1 MRYILFTMINAKEK
15 AGAERQNERS
25 LHAALRDGISHAV
38 MMGCG
43 ETFLGPFGIFLQ
55 ASIIQIG
62 LLATLPQLF
71 GAVMQWV
78 AARAMDRL
86 RDRRRLVATAA
97 AIQGLVWLPIC
108 LIPFLVGQG
117 KTAAALL
124 IILVTLYHGTSG
136 IITPVWNSLIGD
148 LVPAGMRGRFF
159 GQRNRLTGLFTFIAL
174 LAGGAILH
182 LLEKSGQA
190 GTGFLVIFVVALAA
204 RLNSVRWL
212 KRYDNPDFRI
222 LPEAYFTFG
231 QFLRRSPKSNFAQ
244 FVFFIGVI
252 NFAVA
257 FSSPY
262 FALYMLRDLNFSY
275 LQFTAVT
282 SVAMVVQFLTFRYWG
297 ELSDSF
303 GNKKILNLCGW
314 GIAMAPMLWL
324 FSANIIFLMLI
335 QVYSGFVWAGF
346 SLASANFIF
355 DAVSPPKRARCVAYR
370 GLVNGVCVLAGSLLG
385 GYMAMHLPHSF
396 SFGPCHWTP
405 PFILPLIFFLSGI
418 LRLVAAGFFLRK
430 FKEVRPV
437 ESIRHRELIYR
448 VSHIKPIAGATF
460 SLIAGYS
467 KRVQRDSGKNGSAGK

>member
-1 MRYILFTMINAKEK
+1 MSEASRENE
-15 AGAERQNERS
+15 EVSRQNEKS
-25 LHAALRDGISHAV
+25 LHASLRDGISHAV
-38 MMGCG
+38 MLGCG

-62 LLATLPQLF
+62 LLATLPQFF

-78 AARAMDRL
+78 AALAMDSL
-86 RDRRRLVATAA
+86 RDRRRLVVTAA
-97 AIQGLVWLPIC
+97 ALQGMIWLPVC
-108 LIPFLVGQG
+108 LLPFLVGQG

-124 IILVTLYHGTSG
+124 IILVTFYHGSSG
-136 IITPVWNSLIGD
+136 VIAPVWNSLIGD

-182 LLEKSGQA
+182 LFEKSGKA
-190 GTGFLVIFVVALAA
+190 GSGFLVIFVIALAA
-204 RLNSVRWL
+204 RLNSVKWL

-244 FVFFIGVI
+244 FVFFIGAI

-282 SVAMVVQFLTFRYWG
+282 SVATVVQFLTFRYWG
-297 ELSDSF
+297 ELSDRF

-314 GIAMAPMLWL
+314 GIATVPMLWL
-324 FSANIIFLMLI
+324 FSADIYFLMLI
-335 QVYSGFVWAGF
+335 QVYGGFIWAGF

-370 GLVNGVCVLAGSLLG
+370 GLVNEICVLAGSLLG
-385 GYMAMHLPHSF
+385 GYLAVRLPHSF
-396 SFGPCHWTP
+396 RFGPWHWTP
-405 PFILPLIFFLSGI
+405 PFILSLIFFLSGI
-418 LRLVAAGFFLRK
+418 LRLIAAGFFLRK

-448 VSHIKPIAGATF
+448 VTHIKPIAGATF

-467 KRVQRDSGKNGSAGK
+467 KRVQHDTDKKGSAGK